1 MAPASSL
8 WIFFGLVFGIVL
20 LPGLDMACVLA
31 SSLGGGRRS
40 GLAAVGGIATA
51 AVAHVVIGALGVAA
65 ILGVVPGLFNALLVV
80 GAAYI
85 AWIGL
90 ALVRSGVTLVGNF
103 DGAPGESA
111 AAGWAAKAMATA
123 YRRGMVTNLLNPKA
137 YVFMLAVFPQFV
149 RQEWGPVWA
158 QATVLGAIII
168 ATQLAVYG
176 PLALAAAQA
185 RGWLAC
191 RPRAL
196 AQVGRGIGVL
206 LIAIA
211 LVSLLEG
218 WRAAT

>member
-31 SSLGGGRRS
+31 SSLGGGRRA
-40 GLAAVGGIATA
+40 GLASVGGIATA
-51 AVAHVVIGALGVAA
+51 AVAHVAIGALGIAA
-65 ILGVVPGLFNALLVV
+65 ILGVVPGLFNALLVL

-90 ALVRSGVTLVGNF
+90 ALARSGVTLAGSF
-103 DGAPGESA
+103 GSASGEGG
-111 AAGWAAKAMATA
+111 AAGRAANAVTTA

-149 RQEWGPVWA
+149 REEWGPVWA
-158 QATVLGAIII
+158 QAIVLGAIII
-168 ATQLAVYG
+168 VTQLAVYS

-185 RGWLAC
+185 RGWLVD
-191 RPRAL
+191 RPQAL
-196 AQVGRGIGVL
+196 VYVGRGIGIL
-206 LIAIA
+206 LIAVA
-211 LVSLLEG
+211 LVSLFEG
-218 WRAAT
+218 WRGAI

>member
-31 SSLGGGRRS
+31 SSLGGGRRA
-40 GLAAVGGIATA
+40 GLASVGGIATA
-51 AVAHVVIGALGVAA
+51 AVAHVVIGALGIAA
-65 ILGVVPGLFNALLVV
+65 ILGVVPGLFNALLVL
-80 GAAYI
+80 GAAYV

-90 ALVRSGVTLVGNF
+90 TLARSGVTLMGNF
-103 DGAPGESA
+103 GCAAGGSA
-111 AAGWAAKAMATA
+111 AAGWAANAVATA

-149 RQEWGPVWA
+149 REEWGPVWA
-158 QATVLGAIII
+158 QAAVLGAIII
-168 ATQLAVYG
+168 ATQLAVYS
-176 PLALAAAQA
+176 PLALAAARA
-185 RGWLAC
+185 RGWLVD
-191 RPRAL
+191 RPQAL
-196 AQVGRGIGVL
+196 ARVGRGIGLL

-218 WRAAT
+218 WRGAT